1 MALFRYRF
9 LTWSSITSVTRCVIV
24 GFLAIN
30 SSDAMSITAV
40 SFRSNA
46 ALLTLS
52 SAQIVVQSE
61 SLSRV
66 RIPFTYLS
74 LLQKMQDFGNTVV
87 GFELFDSVELLRLD
101 FLIGTKVD
109 WGA

>member
-1 MALFRYRF
+1 MA
-9 LTWSSITSVTRCVIV
+9 V
-24 GFLAIN
+24 
-30 SSDAMSITAV
+30 TAV

-46 ALLTLS
+46 TLLTLS

-66 RIPFTYLS
+66 RVLFTYLP

-101 FLIGTKVD
+101 FLIGAKVGC
-109 WGA
+109 GA

>member
-1 MALFRYRF
+1 MA
-9 LTWSSITSVTRCVIV
+9 V
-24 GFLAIN
+24 
-30 SSDAMSITAV
+30 TAV

-46 ALLTLS
+46 TLLTLS

-66 RIPFTYLS
+66 RVLFTYLS

-87 GFELFDSVELLRLD
+87 GFELFDSVEFLRLD
-101 FLIGTKVD
+101 FLVGTKVCC
-109 WGA
+109 GA

>member
-1 MALFRYRF
+1 MA
-9 LTWSSITSVTRCVIV
+9 V
-24 GFLAIN
+24 
-30 SSDAMSITAV
+30 TAV
-40 SFRSNA
+40 SFHSNA
-46 ALLTLS
+46 TLLTLS

-66 RIPFTYLS
+66 RVLFTYLS

-101 FLIGTKVD
+101 SLIGAKVGC
-109 WGA
+109 GA